1 VRWSDAVAELE
12 RYLRVE
18 RSYSENTISAYLR
31 DLRELEAS
39 LEERRGANPDPR
51 KVDVLDI
58 RGHLASLYDRC
69 DATSI
74 ARKLSA
80 LRSAFRFWVARG
92 ICEGNPARAIRSPK
106 RKKALP
112 KALDVD
118 DAFRLVEEP
127 RARNHGDQAL
137 AARDAA
143 ILEVLYGSG
152 LRVSE
157 CCALDLDDIER
168 DRYRGGAVV
177 RVRHGK
183 GNKDRLVPVGR
194 KAIEAIDRYLPVRA
208 EIRDARTGAQDPKA
222 LFLNYRG
229 GRLTPRSVQRM
240 VGRSVMVA
248 GTAQASP
255 HSLRHSFATHLLDGG
270 VDLRA
275 IQELLGH
282 ASLAAT
288 QIYTKVSLDHLMSV
302 YDKAHPH
309 AGSEGAETAN
319 PPESNELGAGARAK
333 GSGTNS
339 GS

>member
-1 VRWSDAVAELE
+1 MRWSDAVAELE

-18 RSYSENTISAYLR
+18 RSYSDNTVAAYLR

-39 LEERRGANPDPR
+39 IEDRRGANPDPR

-58 RGHLASLYDRC
+58 RSHLASLYDRC

-80 LRSAFRFWVARG
+80 LRSAFRYWVARG
-92 ICEGNPARAIRSPK
+92 ICDSNPARAIRSPK

-127 RARNHGDQAL
+127 RTRARGDDAL

-157 CCALDLDDIER
+157 CCSLDLDDVER

-183 GNKDRLVPVGR
+183 GNKDRLVPLGR
-194 KAIEAIDRYLPVRA
+194 KAIEAIDRYLPLRA
-208 EIRDARTGAQDPKA
+208 EIRDPRTATQDPRA

-229 GRLTPRSVQRM
+229 GRLTSRSVQRM
-240 VGRSVMVA
+240 VGRSVIGA

-309 AGSEGAETAN
+309 AVADGGDGSD
-319 PPESNELGAGARAK
+319 PRESKGLGASARPK